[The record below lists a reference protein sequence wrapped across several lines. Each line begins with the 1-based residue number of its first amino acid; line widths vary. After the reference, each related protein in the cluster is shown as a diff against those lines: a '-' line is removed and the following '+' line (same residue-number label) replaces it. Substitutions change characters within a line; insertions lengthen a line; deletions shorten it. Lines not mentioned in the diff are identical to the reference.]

1 VSETAQALR
10 RLEDFR
16 LVLEENDDPLSVKAG
31 QLLLPGEMEI
41 YLNRL
46 AKELDAP
53 IPAAGSLFIKRYS
66 FLAVIYLYSLTAG
79 NCRLDISLPN
89 ITVVS
94 AYKNG
99 MWLPGFYLKNTGSVQ
114 TESDPRENGRE
125 DCFRAMLSE
134 HMHILL
140 ERVSKAAGVSRYILW
155 ENIAVYIYWLYESV
169 LADEHDGVKAR
180 GADDFACLLGL
191 PGNFFGMK
199 DNPLKK
205 YHSPEKGARMRKT
218 CCLSNLIDDSMRCTT
233 CPKSCRLSER
243 GV

>member
-1 VSETAQALR
+1 MSEPAPALH

-16 LVLEENDDPLSVKAG
+16 LVQEENDAPLSVNTG
-31 QLLLPGEMEI
+31 HLLQPGEMEI

-53 IPAAGSLFIKRYS
+53 LPAAGSLFMKRYS
-66 FLAVIYLYSLTAG
+66 FLAVIYLYSFTAG
-79 NCRLDISLPN
+79 NCRLDVSFSN

-94 AYKNG
+94 GYKNG
-99 MWLPGFYLKNTGSVQ
+99 MWLPGFYLNDTSSVQ
-114 TESDPRENGRE
+114 TESEPREERRE
-125 DCFRAMLSE
+125 ECFEALFSE
-134 HMHILL
+134 HMQTLL

-169 LADEHDGVKAR
+169 LAGEHDEVKAR

-191 PGNFFGMK
+191 PGKLFGIK

-205 YHSPEKGARMRKT
+205 YHSPEKEAKMRKT
-218 CCLSNLIDDSMRCTT
+218 CCLSNLINDSMRCTT
-233 CPKSCRLSER
+233 CPKSWGLSER